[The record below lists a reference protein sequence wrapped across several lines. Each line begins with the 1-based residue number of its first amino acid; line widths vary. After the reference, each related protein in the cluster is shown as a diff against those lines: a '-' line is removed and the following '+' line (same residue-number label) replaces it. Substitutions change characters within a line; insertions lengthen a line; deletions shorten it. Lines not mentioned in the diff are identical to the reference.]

1 MSTGWVWH
9 ERCMW
14 HDPGSAG
21 GPLPAGGWI
30 EPGTH
35 IENVETKR
43 RLRNLVELSG
53 LLERLVVVAPRAATV
68 DEVCRVHAPS
78 YVERIAKLSAA
89 GGGDAGNMTPF
100 GTGSFEIALLA
111 AGGAIAATDA
121 VLDGEVDN
129 GYALVRPPGHHAMR
143 DSGCG
148 FCIFNN
154 VAIAA
159 AHARSARGVDRV
171 AIVDWDVHH
180 GNGIQE
186 AFYEDASVLTISLHQ
201 DGNFPPNS
209 GAVEDNGSGE
219 GAGANINVPLPAGS
233 GQGAYLAAME
243 RVVAPALA
251 RQSPQLVL
259 VASGFDASG
268 MDPLAQMMLHSD
280 SYRAMTQLVLD
291 AARQTCGG
299 RVVVCHEGGY
309 SPFIV
314 PFCGLA
320 LIETLAGVRT
330 DVEDPYMPIIASMP
344 GQELLPHQDAA
355 VARAERLVHRV
366 GGAPAPTPGGA
377 EESLT

>member
-14 HDPGSAG
+14 HEPGSAG

-35 IENVETKR
+35 VENVETKR
-43 RLRNLVELSG
+43 RLRNLVEVSG
-53 LLERLVVVAPRAATV
+53 MLERLVAIAPRPATA
-68 DEVCRVHAPS
+68 DEVCRVHTRD
-78 YVERIAKLSAA
+78 YVERIARMSA
-89 GGGDAGNMTPF
+89 GRGGDAGNMTPF
-100 GTGSFEIALLA
+100 GAGSYEIALLA
-111 AGGAIAATDA
+111 AGGAITAADA
-121 VLDGEVDN
+121 VLDGHVDN
-129 GYALVRPPGHHAMR
+129 CYALVRPPGHHAML

-159 AHARSARGVDRV
+159 AHARHARGLDRV

-180 GNGIQE
+180 GNGTQE
-186 AFYEDASVLTISLHQ
+186 AFYEDPSVLTISLHQ

-209 GAVEDNGSGE
+209 GPVQENGSGA

-233 GQGAYLAAME
+233 GEGAYLAAME
-243 RVVAPALA
+243 RIVAPALA
-251 RQSPQLVL
+251 RHSPQLVI
-259 VASGFDASG
+259 VASGLDASG
-268 MDPLAQMMLHSD
+268 MDPLGQMMLHSD
-280 SYRAMTQLVLD
+280 SYRALTRIVMD
-291 AARQTCGG
+291 AARESCGG
-299 RVVVCHEGGY
+299 RLVVCHEGGY

-330 DVEDPYMPIIASMP
+330 TVDDPYLPILAGMP

-355 VARAERLVHRV
+355 VARAQRLVERV
-366 GGAPAPTPGGA
+366 GGASAVGETHAAIG
-377 EESLT
+377 

>member
-1 MSTGWVWH
+1 MPTGWVWH

-35 IENVETKR
+35 VENVETKR
-43 RLRNLVELSG
+43 RLRNLVEVSG
-53 LLERLVVVAPRAATV
+53 LLAQLVPVAPRPATA
-68 DEVCRVHAPS
+68 DEVCRVHDRG
-78 YVERIAKLSAA
+78 YVGRIEQMSAS

-100 GTGSFEIALLA
+100 GPGSYEIALLA
-111 AGGAIAATDA
+111 AGAAIAATDA

-129 GYALVRPPGHHAMR
+129 CYALTRPPGHHAMR

-159 AHARSARGVDRV
+159 AHAREARGLERV

-180 GNGIQE
+180 GNGLQE
-186 AFYEDASVLTISLHQ
+186 AFYEDPSVLTISLHQ
-201 DGNFPPNS
+201 DGNFPP
-209 GAVEDNGSGE
+209 GSGPVDE
-219 GAGANINVPLPAGS
+219 NGAGAGAGTHINIPLPAGS
-233 GQGAYLAAME
+233 GDGAYQAAIE
-243 RVVAPALA
+243 RVVVPALD
-251 RQSPQLVL
+251 RHRPQLVI
-259 VASGFDASG
+259 VASGYDASG

-280 SYRAMTQLVLD
+280 SYRAMTRNVMD
-291 AARQTCGG
+291 AARESCDG

-309 SPFIV
+309 SPFVV

-320 LIETLAGVRT
+320 LIETLAGIRT
-330 DVEDPYMPIIASMP
+330 EVQDPYMPIIAGMP
-344 GQELLPHQDAA
+344 GQELLDHQGQA
-355 VARAERLVHRV
+355 VARAERLVQNI
-366 GGAPAPTPGGA
+366 PAVPEGTTATAG
-377 EESLT
+377 

>member
-1 MSTGWVWH
+1 
-9 ERCMW
+9 MW

-35 IENVETKR
+35 VENVETKR
-43 RLRNLVELSG
+43 RMRNLVEVSG
-53 LLERLVVVAPRAATV
+53 LLAQLVAVAPRPATV
-68 DEVCRVHAPS
+68 DEVCRVHDRG
-78 YVERIAKLSAA
+78 YVERIEQMSAS

-100 GTGSFEIALLA
+100 GPGSYEIALLA
-111 AGGAIAATDA
+111 AGGAITATDA

-129 GYALVRPPGHHAMR
+129 CYALVRPPGHHAMR

-159 AHARSARGVDRV
+159 AHAREARGLERV

-180 GNGIQE
+180 GNGLQD
-186 AFYEDASVLTISLHQ
+186 AFYEDPSVLTISLHQ

-209 GAVEDNGSGE
+209 GPVDEN
-219 GAGANINVPLPAGS
+219 GAGAGAGAHINVPLPAGS
-233 GQGAYLAAME
+233 GDGAYQAAIE
-243 RVVAPALA
+243 RVVVPALD
-251 RQSPQLVL
+251 RHRPQLVI
-259 VASGFDASG
+259 VASGYDASG

-280 SYRAMTQLVLD
+280 SYRAMTRKVMD
-291 AARQTCGG
+291 AAGESCEG

-330 DVEDPYMPIIASMP
+330 EVQDPYMPIIAGMP
-344 GQELLPHQDAA
+344 GHELLDHQEQA
-355 VARAERLVHRV
+355 VARAERLVPTV
-366 GGAPAPTPGGA
+366 PAAPQGTTATTG
-377 EESLT
+377 